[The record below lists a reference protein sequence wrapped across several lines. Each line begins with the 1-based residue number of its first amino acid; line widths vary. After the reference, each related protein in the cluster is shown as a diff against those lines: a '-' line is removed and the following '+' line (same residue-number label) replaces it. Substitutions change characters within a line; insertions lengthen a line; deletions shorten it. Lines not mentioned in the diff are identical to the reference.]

1 MARGIF
7 DQEQATG
14 IVNPG
19 IRLSEDAK
27 RNRRE
32 VRRRMARGRKFQFD
46 PDPMATSAVSRASSA
61 SKGERVSPK
70 SPPARGGT
78 RRGGVLSAPADPEA
92 GMSWRERLQPVNRLN
107 SSPVSAR
114 PQSPEPPLSAA
125 KTNSAQDAA
134 AGGPMTGIY
143 ADDGRTAKPGAEQP
157 YLNRY
162 NTGTTQQRA
171 GVLRRIWDQG
181 GVPVI
186 GSGTASAPRADFGGR
201 GGVLARQAEAQ
212 RHDYLMRSG
221 QLPYRASIDTGMR
234 PGTRG
239 AAEHAAEL
247 AGHSNQSGVYGPSG
261 RQDARDVQAAMR
273 QRGGLFAGRTRTLP
287 NRRDR
292 LTQDAIAIERAKNEG
307 TVEAARINRDTALT
321 DREAAREFQAGEKA
335 SDREFRG
342 GIFAQEQAATDRRRQ
357 EDFER
362 EDARAAALMQPPK
375 MEVVD
380 GIPMMRQPNG
390 DRTPI
395 PEPVVD
401 RSIRMQRVMRSMQAP
416 DGLGNIDMIEA
427 FMDNANQ
434 RNPKRRVLPVYNHA
448 TGTYGW
454 ASERDVTKPKMIP
467 GTKIPVLQPLSSYDE
482 AAYNALVQWI
492 DSAQVESE
500 A

>member
-7 DQEQATG
+7 DLEQDAG

-19 IRLSEDAK
+19 VRLTDETQ
-27 RNRRE
+27 RNRRD
-32 VRRRMARGRKFQFD
+32 VKRRMARGRNFQFD
-46 PDPMATSAVSRASSA
+46 PDPMATSLVSRASSDSPQRGGLLEPA
-61 SKGERVSPK
+61 STLPSEQPTKNFSFAMNLLDPQNNPLPRVNVLSYPAAEAAAPLYFPNAK
-70 SPPARGGT
+70 QNPPA
-78 RRGGVLSAPADPEA
+78 APA
-92 GMSWRERLQPVNRLN
+92 QPANR
-107 SSPVSAR
+107 
-114 PQSPEPPLSAA
+114 
-125 KTNSAQDAA
+125 
-134 AGGPMTGIY
+134 GPMTGIY
-143 ADDGRTAKPGAEQP
+143 ADDGRTAKPGAEQQ

-186 GSGTASAPRADFGGR
+186 GSGTDSAPRADFGGR

-212 RHDYLMRSG
+212 RRDYLMRSG
-221 QLPYRASIDTGMR
+221 QLPYTASIDTGMR

-239 AAEHAAEL
+239 AAAHAAAL

-292 LTQDAIAIERAKNEG
+292 LVQDAIAIERAKNEG

-321 DREAAREFQAGEKA
+321 DREAAREFQAGERA

-342 GIFAQEQAATDRRRQ
+342 GIFAQGQAATDRRRQ

-362 EDARAAALMQPPK
+362 EDARSAALMQPPK
-375 MEVVD
+375 MEVVN

-395 PEPVVD
+395 PEPVID

-416 DGLGNIDMIEA
+416 DGLGNIDMIES

-434 RNPKRRVLPVYNHA
+434 RNPKRRVQPVYNHA
-448 TGTYGW
+448 TGSYGW
-454 ASERDVTKPKMIP
+454 ASERELTNPKMIP
-467 GTKIPVLQPLSSYDE
+467 GTKTPILQPLSSYDE